1 MSKLKISNIKL
12 IFIALFY
19 RTFTNTIITIPKDI
33 NDNEIILSSLLFC
46 FIIVVLILGL
56 VMLFAYLLTNFIIL

>member
-56 VMLFAYLLTNFIIL
+56 VMLFAYLLTNLIML